1 MQDNEKKPALRF
13 KGFTDPWEQRKLGE
27 IAVFS
32 KGVGYSKNDLC
43 EEGTP
48 IILYGRLY
56 TKYETC
62 IFDVDTFVKEKAG
75 GVYSKGG
82 EVIVPASGET
92 AEDISI
98 ASVVVK
104 PGILLG
110 GDLNIVSPTAE
121 YDSAFL
127 ALTISSGA
135 THKYLSSL
143 AQGKSVVH
151 LHNADIQSVS
161 AKFPTK
167 REQEKI
173 HLLFGKIDTLITL
186 HQRKHEKLVNIKKS
200 MLDKM
205 FPQNGVSVPE
215 IRFKGF
221 TDPWEQRKLEEYL
234 EVSGQK
240 NFEGI
245 YTKEDVLSV
254 SGDFGIV
261 NQIEFQGRSFAGAS
275 VANYGVVETGDIV
288 YTKSPL
294 KSNPYGIIKAN
305 KGKNGI
311 VSTLYAVYKPKQSAN
326 PEFVQIYFE
335 QDARMNNYMHPLV
348 NKGAKNDMKVSAEN
362 ALKGQIVFPDIKEQR
377 TISEFFH
384 NLDTLIT
391 LHQRKY
397 EKLVNIKKSMLDKMF
412 PKNGAS
418 VPEIR
423 FKGFTDPWEQR
434 KLAELTKTITTGKSV
449 NSDEGEVSDG
459 DIGVLKTSC
468 VSYDRF
474 NPSES
479 KPVVKSEQQLVKCA
493 VEKDSVIVSRMN
505 TPERVGACGYVST
518 DFPNL
523 FLPDRLW
530 KLKFQDT
537 VDTYFVYMMLV
548 SSAYKE
554 KITSMASGTSG
565 SMYNIPKETF
575 LNLQLVIPAKIDEQ
589 KQLGRILKKIDSL
602 ITLHQRKLEKLQNIK
617 KSCLEKM
624 FV

>member
-75 GVYSKGG
+75 SVYSKGG

-151 LHNADIQSVS
+151 LHNSDIQSVS

-173 HLLFGKIDTLITL
+173 HLIFGKIDTLITL
-186 HQRKHEKLVNIKKS
+186 HQRKYEKLVNIKKS

-205 FPQNGVSVPE
+205 FPQNGASVPE

-288 YTKSPL
+288 STRSPL

-391 LHQRKY
+391 LHQRK
-397 EKLVNIKKSMLDKMF
+397 
-412 PKNGAS
+412 
-418 VPEIR
+418 
-423 FKGFTDPWEQR
+423 
-434 KLAELTKTITTGKSV
+434 
-449 NSDEGEVSDG
+449 
-459 DIGVLKTSC
+459 
-468 VSYDRF
+468 
-474 NPSES
+474 
-479 KPVVKSEQQLVKCA
+479 
-493 VEKDSVIVSRMN
+493 
-505 TPERVGACGYVST
+505 
-518 DFPNL
+518 
-523 FLPDRLW
+523 
-530 KLKFQDT
+530 
-537 VDTYFVYMMLV
+537 
-548 SSAYKE
+548 
-554 KITSMASGTSG
+554 
-565 SMYNIPKETF
+565 
-575 LNLQLVIPAKIDEQ
+575 
-589 KQLGRILKKIDSL
+589 
-602 ITLHQRKLEKLQNIK
+602 LEKLQNIK
-617 KSCLEKM
+617 KSYLEKM

>member
-27 IAVFS
+27 VFEEYS
-32 KGVGYSKNDLC
+32 EKNHAELPPLTIIQGGGTIRRDESERALQYDKSSLSNYKMVNKDDFIVHLRSFEGGLEKASSQGIISPAYHTFHGEDVDSRFYYAYFRSKNFINKDLKPHVYGIRDGRSIDI
-43 EEGTP
+43 EGMKTIRIP
-48 IILYGRLY
+48 W
-56 TKYETC
+56 
-62 IFDVDTFVKEKAG
+62 
-75 GVYSKGG
+75 
-82 EVIVPASGET
+82 ASYPEQK
-92 AEDISI
+92 SI
-98 ASVVVK
+98 
-104 PGILLG
+104 
-110 GDLNIVSPTAE
+110 GD
-121 YDSAFL
+121 FL
-127 ALTISSGA
+127 
-135 THKYLSSL
+135 THL
-143 AQGKSVVH
+143 
-151 LHNADIQSVS
+151 
-161 AKFPTK
+161 
-167 REQEKI
+167 
-173 HLLFGKIDTLITL
+173 DTLITL
-186 HQRKHEKLVNIKKS
+186 HQRKYEKLVNIKKS

-205 FPQNGVSVPE
+205 FPQNGASVPE

-377 TISEFFH
+377 TISEFFR
-384 NLDTLIT
+384 NLDT
-391 LHQRKY
+391 
-397 EKLVNIKKSMLDKMF
+397 
-412 PKNGAS
+412 
-418 VPEIR
+418 
-423 FKGFTDPWEQR
+423 
-434 KLAELTKTITTGKSV
+434 
-449 NSDEGEVSDG
+449 
-459 DIGVLKTSC
+459 
-468 VSYDRF
+468 
-474 NPSES
+474 
-479 KPVVKSEQQLVKCA
+479 
-493 VEKDSVIVSRMN
+493 
-505 TPERVGACGYVST
+505 
-518 DFPNL
+518 
-523 FLPDRLW
+523 
-530 KLKFQDT
+530 
-537 VDTYFVYMMLV
+537 
-548 SSAYKE
+548 
-554 KITSMASGTSG
+554 
-565 SMYNIPKETF
+565 
-575 LNLQLVIPAKIDEQ
+575 
-589 KQLGRILKKIDSL
+589 L

>member
-27 IAVFS
+27 ICDFITKGATPTTYGFSWQPDGVPFFRNDSIKDNVFVFGEFSYISEAANEVLKRSEVHGNDILIAITGDIGKVGIIPDTVEKANINQHIARVRIRKEALPYFVYQYLASDDTQKEYQKIKTGLSMPQLSLEQVRDIVVKIPEFNEQGKIADCLRRIDTLITLHQRKYEKLVNIKKSMLDKMFPKNGASVPEIRFKGFTDPWEQRKLGDAFERVVRKNTNNESRLPLTISAQDGLVDQITYFNNRVASRDVSNYYLVYNGEFAYNKSTSDGYPFGAVKRLDWYEKGVLSTLYIVFALKHPEKDDSDFMTVFYDTDRWHRGVAERAAEGARNHGLLNISADDFFDIDTTMPEDKAEQEKIGRLLKKLDTLITLHQRKYEKLVNIKKSMLDKMFPKNGASVPEIRFKGFTDLWEQRKLGEIAVFS
-32 KGVGYSKNDLC
+32 KGVGYSKSDLC

-186 HQRKHEKLVNIKKS
+186 HQRK
-200 MLDKM
+200 
-205 FPQNGVSVPE
+205 
-215 IRFKGF
+215 
-221 TDPWEQRKLEEYL
+221 
-234 EVSGQK
+234 
-240 NFEGI
+240 
-245 YTKEDVLSV
+245 
-254 SGDFGIV
+254 
-261 NQIEFQGRSFAGAS
+261 
-275 VANYGVVETGDIV
+275 
-288 YTKSPL
+288 
-294 KSNPYGIIKAN
+294 
-305 KGKNGI
+305 
-311 VSTLYAVYKPKQSAN
+311 
-326 PEFVQIYFE
+326 
-335 QDARMNNYMHPLV
+335 
-348 NKGAKNDMKVSAEN
+348 
-362 ALKGQIVFPDIKEQR
+362 
-377 TISEFFH
+377 
-384 NLDTLIT
+384 
-391 LHQRKY
+391 
-397 EKLVNIKKSMLDKMF
+397 
-412 PKNGAS
+412 
-418 VPEIR
+418 
-423 FKGFTDPWEQR
+423 
-434 KLAELTKTITTGKSV
+434 
-449 NSDEGEVSDG
+449 
-459 DIGVLKTSC
+459 
-468 VSYDRF
+468 
-474 NPSES
+474 
-479 KPVVKSEQQLVKCA
+479 
-493 VEKDSVIVSRMN
+493 
-505 TPERVGACGYVST
+505 
-518 DFPNL
+518 
-523 FLPDRLW
+523 
-530 KLKFQDT
+530 
-537 VDTYFVYMMLV
+537 
-548 SSAYKE
+548 
-554 KITSMASGTSG
+554 
-565 SMYNIPKETF
+565 
-575 LNLQLVIPAKIDEQ
+575 
-589 KQLGRILKKIDSL
+589 
-602 ITLHQRKLEKLQNIK
+602 LEKLQNIK

>member
-1 MQDNEKKPALRF
+1 MIMQDNEKKPALRF
-13 KGFTDPWEQRKLGE
+13 KGFTDPWEQRKLGEIAKAVVRNDPASDAPIMMITAGNGFIEQSDRYAFNNAGESLKKYILLECGELAYNHGASKLRPYGSCFALTTVEKARIPFVYHCFSVEKSNPEFLSIELNGANVENQLRKIVSSGARMDGLLNIAYSEYTEVTVQLPKKEEQDWIAKFFKHLDTLITLHQRKYEKLVNIKKSMLDKMFPKNGASVPEIRFKGFTDLWEQRKLGE

-186 HQRKHEKLVNIKKS
+186 HQRK
-200 MLDKM
+200 
-205 FPQNGVSVPE
+205 
-215 IRFKGF
+215 
-221 TDPWEQRKLEEYL
+221 
-234 EVSGQK
+234 
-240 NFEGI
+240 
-245 YTKEDVLSV
+245 
-254 SGDFGIV
+254 
-261 NQIEFQGRSFAGAS
+261 
-275 VANYGVVETGDIV
+275 
-288 YTKSPL
+288 
-294 KSNPYGIIKAN
+294 
-305 KGKNGI
+305 
-311 VSTLYAVYKPKQSAN
+311 
-326 PEFVQIYFE
+326 
-335 QDARMNNYMHPLV
+335 
-348 NKGAKNDMKVSAEN
+348 
-362 ALKGQIVFPDIKEQR
+362 
-377 TISEFFH
+377 
-384 NLDTLIT
+384 
-391 LHQRKY
+391 
-397 EKLVNIKKSMLDKMF
+397 
-412 PKNGAS
+412 
-418 VPEIR
+418 
-423 FKGFTDPWEQR
+423 
-434 KLAELTKTITTGKSV
+434 
-449 NSDEGEVSDG
+449 
-459 DIGVLKTSC
+459 
-468 VSYDRF
+468 
-474 NPSES
+474 
-479 KPVVKSEQQLVKCA
+479 
-493 VEKDSVIVSRMN
+493 
-505 TPERVGACGYVST
+505 
-518 DFPNL
+518 
-523 FLPDRLW
+523 
-530 KLKFQDT
+530 
-537 VDTYFVYMMLV
+537 
-548 SSAYKE
+548 
-554 KITSMASGTSG
+554 
-565 SMYNIPKETF
+565 
-575 LNLQLVIPAKIDEQ
+575 
-589 KQLGRILKKIDSL
+589 
-602 ITLHQRKLEKLQNIK
+602 LEKLQNIK

>member
-13 KGFTDPWEQRKLGE
+13 KGFTDPWEQRKLGDITVELSEYATQELGLPLLTSSRSGLMYQDEYRDSRTTKSTETLFSVVPVGTCTYRHMSDDDVFHMNINTLEKGLVSREYPVFEASKGNNLEFLVQHINSSEEFKAFCAEQKKGGTRTRLYYNTLCQFTVRVPALKEQAQISQCLKKLDTLITLHQRKYEKLVNIKKSMLDKMFPQNGASVPEIRFKGFTDPWEQRKLGE
-27 IAVFS
+27 IAFFS

-75 GVYSKGG
+75 SVYSKGG

-186 HQRKHEKLVNIKKS
+186 HQRK
-200 MLDKM
+200 
-205 FPQNGVSVPE
+205 
-215 IRFKGF
+215 
-221 TDPWEQRKLEEYL
+221 
-234 EVSGQK
+234 
-240 NFEGI
+240 
-245 YTKEDVLSV
+245 
-254 SGDFGIV
+254 
-261 NQIEFQGRSFAGAS
+261 
-275 VANYGVVETGDIV
+275 
-288 YTKSPL
+288 
-294 KSNPYGIIKAN
+294 
-305 KGKNGI
+305 
-311 VSTLYAVYKPKQSAN
+311 
-326 PEFVQIYFE
+326 
-335 QDARMNNYMHPLV
+335 
-348 NKGAKNDMKVSAEN
+348 
-362 ALKGQIVFPDIKEQR
+362 
-377 TISEFFH
+377 
-384 NLDTLIT
+384 
-391 LHQRKY
+391 
-397 EKLVNIKKSMLDKMF
+397 
-412 PKNGAS
+412 
-418 VPEIR
+418 
-423 FKGFTDPWEQR
+423 
-434 KLAELTKTITTGKSV
+434 
-449 NSDEGEVSDG
+449 
-459 DIGVLKTSC
+459 
-468 VSYDRF
+468 
-474 NPSES
+474 
-479 KPVVKSEQQLVKCA
+479 
-493 VEKDSVIVSRMN
+493 
-505 TPERVGACGYVST
+505 
-518 DFPNL
+518 
-523 FLPDRLW
+523 
-530 KLKFQDT
+530 
-537 VDTYFVYMMLV
+537 
-548 SSAYKE
+548 
-554 KITSMASGTSG
+554 
-565 SMYNIPKETF
+565 
-575 LNLQLVIPAKIDEQ
+575 
-589 KQLGRILKKIDSL
+589 
-602 ITLHQRKLEKLQNIK
+602 LEKLQNIK

>member
-221 TDPWEQRKLEEYL
+221 TDPWEQRKLGEICDFITKGATPTTYGFSWQPDGVPFFRNDSIKDNVFVFGEFSYISEAAN
-234 EVSGQK
+234 EVLK
-240 NFEGI
+240 
-245 YTKEDVLSV
+245 
-254 SGDFGIV
+254 
-261 NQIEFQGRSFAGAS
+261 RSEVHGNDILIAI
-275 VANYGVVETGDIV
+275 TGDIGKV
-288 YTKSPL
+288 
-294 KSNPYGIIKAN
+294 GIIPDTVEKAN
-305 KGKNGI
+305 INQHI
-311 VSTLYAVYKPKQSAN
+311 
-326 PEFVQIYFE
+326 
-335 QDARMNNYMHPLV
+335 ARV
-348 NKGAKNDMKVSAEN
+348 RIRKE
-362 ALKGQIVFPDIKEQR
+362 ALP
-377 TISEFFH
+377 
-384 NLDTLIT
+384 
-391 LHQRKY
+391 
-397 EKLVNIKKSMLDKMF
+397 
-412 PKNGAS
+412 
-418 VPEIR
+418 
-423 FKGFTDPWEQR
+423 
-434 KLAELTKTITTGKSV
+434 
-449 NSDEGEVSDG
+449 
-459 DIGVLKTSC
+459 
-468 VSYDRF
+468 
-474 NPSES
+474 
-479 KPVVKSEQQLVKCA
+479 
-493 VEKDSVIVSRMN
+493 
-505 TPERVGACGYVST
+505 
-518 DFPNL
+518 
-523 FLPDRLW
+523 
-530 KLKFQDT
+530 
-537 VDTYFVYMMLV
+537 YFVYQYLA
-548 SSAYKE
+548 SDDTQKE
-554 KITSMASGTSG
+554 YQKIKTGLSMPQLSLEQVRDIVVK
-565 SMYNIPKETF
+565 IPEF
-575 LNLQLVIPAKIDEQ
+575 NEQGKIADC
-589 KQLGRILKKIDSL
+589 LRRIDTL

>member
-75 GVYSKGG
+75 SVYSKGG

-151 LHNADIQSVS
+151 LHNSDIQSVS

-173 HLLFGKIDTLITL
+173 HLIFGKIDTLITL
-186 HQRKHEKLVNIKKS
+186 HQRKYERLVNIKKS

-205 FPQNGVSVPE
+205 FPQ
-215 IRFKGF
+215 
-221 TDPWEQRKLEEYL
+221 
-234 EVSGQK
+234 
-240 NFEGI
+240 
-245 YTKEDVLSV
+245 
-254 SGDFGIV
+254 
-261 NQIEFQGRSFAGAS
+261 
-275 VANYGVVETGDIV
+275 
-288 YTKSPL
+288 
-294 KSNPYGIIKAN
+294 
-305 KGKNGI
+305 
-311 VSTLYAVYKPKQSAN
+311 
-326 PEFVQIYFE
+326 
-335 QDARMNNYMHPLV
+335 
-348 NKGAKNDMKVSAEN
+348 
-362 ALKGQIVFPDIKEQR
+362 
-377 TISEFFH
+377 
-384 NLDTLIT
+384 
-391 LHQRKY
+391 
-397 EKLVNIKKSMLDKMF
+397 
-412 PKNGAS
+412 NGAS

-434 KLAELTKTITTGKSV
+434 KLKELYFQLTERNTDLLPYQKTLSVATMSFKTDGNGAADTSLANYKRLRTGDIAFEGHTSKEFRYGRFVLNDVGDGIMSPRFSALRPLHEMPINFWKYYIHYEPIMRKVLV
-449 NSDEGEVSDG
+449 NSTKAGTMMNELVINDFLQGSILV
-459 DIGVLKTSC
+459 
-468 VSYDRF
+468 
-474 NPSES
+474 PSMA
-479 KPVVKSEQQLVKCA
+479 EQQA
-493 VEKDSVIVSRMN
+493 IGR
-505 TPERVGACGYVST
+505 
-518 DFPNL
+518 F
-523 FLPDRLW
+523 F
-530 KLKFQDT
+530 
-537 VDTYFVYMMLV
+537 
-548 SSAYKE
+548 
-554 KITSMASGTSG
+554 
-565 SMYNIPKETF
+565 
-575 LNLQLVIPAKIDEQ
+575 
-589 KQLGRILKKIDSL
+589 KQLDTL
-602 ITLHQRKLEKLQNIK
+602 ITLHQREHIKPILEVKRVKRN
-617 KSCLEKM
+617 E
-624 FV
+624 

>member
-27 IAVFS
+27 IAKEVVRNDPASDAPIMMITAGNGFIEQSDRYAFNNAGESLKKYILLECGELAYNHGAS
-32 KGVGYSKNDLC
+32 KLR
-43 EEGTP
+43 P
-48 IILYGRLY
+48 YGSCFAL
-56 TKYETC
+56 TT
-62 IFDVDTFVKEKAG
+62 VEKARIPF
-75 GVYSKGG
+75 VYHCFSVEKSNPEFLSIELNGANV
-82 EVIVPASGET
+82 ENQLRKIV
-92 AEDISI
+92 
-98 ASVVVK
+98 
-104 PGILLG
+104 
-110 GDLNIVSPTAE
+110 
-121 YDSAFL
+121 
-127 ALTISSGA
+127 SSGA
-135 THKYLSSL
+135 RMDGLLNIAYSEYTEVTVQLPKKEE
-143 AQGKSVVH
+143 Q
-151 LHNADIQSVS
+151 DWI
-161 AKFPTK
+161 AKFFK
-167 REQEKI
+167 Q
-173 HLLFGKIDTLITL
+173 LDTLITL
-186 HQRKHEKLVNIKKS
+186 HQRKYEKLVNIKKS

-205 FPQNGVSVPE
+205 FPQNGASVPE

-391 LHQRKY
+391 LHQRK
-397 EKLVNIKKSMLDKMF
+397 
-412 PKNGAS
+412 
-418 VPEIR
+418 
-423 FKGFTDPWEQR
+423 
-434 KLAELTKTITTGKSV
+434 
-449 NSDEGEVSDG
+449 
-459 DIGVLKTSC
+459 
-468 VSYDRF
+468 
-474 NPSES
+474 
-479 KPVVKSEQQLVKCA
+479 
-493 VEKDSVIVSRMN
+493 
-505 TPERVGACGYVST
+505 
-518 DFPNL
+518 
-523 FLPDRLW
+523 
-530 KLKFQDT
+530 
-537 VDTYFVYMMLV
+537 
-548 SSAYKE
+548 
-554 KITSMASGTSG
+554 
-565 SMYNIPKETF
+565 
-575 LNLQLVIPAKIDEQ
+575 
-589 KQLGRILKKIDSL
+589 
-602 ITLHQRKLEKLQNIK
+602 LEKLQNIK

>member
-1 MQDNEKKPALRF
+1 MIMQDNKKKPAL
-13 KGFTDPWEQRKLGE
+13 
-27 IAVFS
+27 
-32 KGVGYSKNDLC
+32 
-43 EEGTP
+43 
-48 IILYGRLY
+48 
-56 TKYETC
+56 
-62 IFDVDTFVKEKAG
+62 
-75 GVYSKGG
+75 
-82 EVIVPASGET
+82 
-92 AEDISI
+92 
-98 ASVVVK
+98 
-104 PGILLG
+104 
-110 GDLNIVSPTAE
+110 
-121 YDSAFL
+121 
-127 ALTISSGA
+127 
-135 THKYLSSL
+135 
-143 AQGKSVVH
+143 
-151 LHNADIQSVS
+151 
-161 AKFPTK
+161 
-167 REQEKI
+167 
-173 HLLFGKIDTLITL
+173 
-186 HQRKHEKLVNIKKS
+186 
-200 MLDKM
+200 
-205 FPQNGVSVPE
+205 
-215 IRFKGF
+215 RFKGF

-377 TISEFFH
+377 TISEFFR

-589 KQLGRILKKIDSL
+589 KQLGKILKKIDTL